1 MDSLIAMGTAIFRS
15 VQGVW
20 TFVLFCVAPMNLLKG
35 AMVSAVVMLIYKPL
49 SRAITPL
56 IRK

>member
-1 MDSLIAMGTAIFRS
+1 MG
-15 VQGVW
+15 QGVW